1 MAITINTTLKNTLLD
16 GIDSVFNG
24 GTLTIHT
31 GSAPGAN
38 NAASGTVLAT
48 ITLPADAFAAASS
61 GTKALSGTWQDASA
75 DATGTAEHFRLV
87 NSGSTQVL
95 EGTVTATGGGGDM
108 TLDNTSIAAGQQV
121 TITSFTLGST
131 N

>member
-1 MAITINTTLKNTLLD
+1 MAITLNTTLKNTLLD
-16 GIDSVFNG
+16 GLDTTFNS
-24 GTLTIHT
+24 GTLYIRT

-38 NAASGTVLAT
+38 NAPTGTVLVT
-48 ITLPADAFAAASS
+48 ITLPADAFAAASG
-61 GTKALSGTWQDASA
+61 GTKVSQGTWQDLAA
-75 DATGTAEHFRLV
+75 DATGTAGYFRMIG
-87 NSGSTQVL
+87 GSNTL

-108 TLDNTSIAAGQQV
+108 TLDSVAIVTGQQV